1 MSGTMRGVYTNLTE
15 IRRRVF
21 AEVARIAYASANEK
35 GEASVDDTAAQ
46 LQQLPYEIVPGDV
59 ATYRESVFLERAIV
73 QERIRLAMGLPLQ
86 DLDRPG
92 DGLRPAS
99 RRPSCPET
107 YYEPPAGQRHQV
119 CLQRLRGQRLPRD
132 AQRLP
137 GLPGAPLPRDL
148 PQGRHL
154 VQGQEGVHRPRQVHQ
169 VRPLRQRVPLPR
181 HSPPRA
187 PLRRRVRHA
196 RDWL

>member
-1 MSGTMRGVYTNLTE
+1 MAGTMRGVYTNLTD

-21 AEVARIAYASANEK
+21 TEVAKVAYGSAKDLATTEDPVP
-35 GEASVDDTAAQ
+35 EAVHE
-46 LQQLPYEIVPGDV
+46 LRQLPYKLIPGNV

-86 DLDRPG
+86 DLDRPETVS
-92 DGLRPAS
+92 DGIKK
-99 RRPSCPET
+99 
-107 YYEPPAGQRHQV
+107 
-119 CLQRLRGQRLPRD
+119 